1 MNDNMSEKGLYHD
14 VISEEILVESGRS
27 HLAGAGRFDYMSHER
42 SNILDIL
49 CYFFVQS
56 CLCFLIPVHW
66 ERLLHT
72 LGILSES
79 LECTGK
85 KEHVSGK

>member
-49 CYFFVQS
+49 CYFFV
-56 CLCFLIPVHW
+56 
-66 ERLLHT
+66 
-72 LGILSES
+72 
-79 LECTGK
+79 
-85 KEHVSGK
+85 